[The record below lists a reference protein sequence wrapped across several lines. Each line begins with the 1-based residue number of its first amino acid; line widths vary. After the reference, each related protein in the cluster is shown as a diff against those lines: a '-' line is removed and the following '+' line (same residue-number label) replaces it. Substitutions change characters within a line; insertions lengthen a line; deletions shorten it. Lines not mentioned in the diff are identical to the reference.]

1 MHIYNTSGFS
11 VLKQSR
17 LQQSPD
23 CSLGEFMMKE
33 MPSFLCSLPTKTP
46 SRLHCLIVWS
56 FASSHGATPA
66 ENQLNLTGIYAPCSF
81 TGKQKF
87 RLFFIL
93 SKWHQ
98 PPLHC
103 NCTSR
108 GQRRSENNEIITQWQ
123 NNKQQM
129 NALANQA
136 QRQNI
141 SQTTTKWLI
150 DLSIP
155 GDD

>member
-1 MHIYNTSGFS
+1 MHIHISGLS
-11 VLKQSR
+11 VLKQSK
-17 LQQSPD
+17 LQETPD
-23 CSLGEFMMKE
+23 CSLGEFMLEE
-33 MPSFLCSLPTKTP
+33 MPGSLFSLPTQTP
-46 SRLHCLIVWS
+46 SRLDFLFV
-56 FASSHGATPA
+56 FGPLPAATAATTA
-66 ENQLNLTGIYAPCSF
+66 ENQLNLTGIY
-81 TGKQKF
+81 GKQKF
-87 RLFFIL
+87 GLFFIL

-108 GQRRSENNEIITQWQ
+108 GQRRSENNEIITRWQ

-141 SQTTTKWLI
+141 SQTTTEWLI